1 MKYTKGD
8 TVVYGGSGVCKVD
21 DIKDISFY
29 HERPQKYY
37 ILKPLFTKQQ
47 ELVVY
52 VPYDNEKLVSRMQ
65 PVISKEEAIKLIDD
79 ISDVKLEWIEDRNQ
93 RKDTYGSIVTSGSR
107 REIVDVIS
115 LIRNRRA
122 TLEAEGK
129 RLNMQDEK
137 LLLEAERRM
146 NAEFAV
152 ALDIDFDKVEAYISD
167 KAAAA
172 I

>member
-115 LIRNRRA
+115 LIRNHRA

-137 LLLEAERRM
+137 ALVDAETRM
-146 NAEFAV
+146 NAELAL
-152 ALDIDFDKVEAYISD
+152 ALDIRPDEVPAYIR
-167 KAAAA
+167 KEAKIA